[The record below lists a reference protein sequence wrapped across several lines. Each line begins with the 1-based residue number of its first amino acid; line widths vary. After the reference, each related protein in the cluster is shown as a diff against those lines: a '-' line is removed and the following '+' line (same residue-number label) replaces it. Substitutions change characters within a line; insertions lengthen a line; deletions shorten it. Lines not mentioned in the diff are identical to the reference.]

1 MASAIALLGHPI
13 GVYACLVT
21 ALAAIVYAWHTR
33 RSVAA
38 FTAVAAATL
47 TGLACLVAPP
57 DVAGVALVVLGIAL
71 LQTELVVPTYG
82 AALVTGCAA
91 AIVGAWRLLG
101 ATTSAAPV
109 LPAALRLA
117 LAIAGTLMLLAA
129 VLRAFRLRTLGE
141 RYRR

>member
-1 MASAIALLGHPI
+1 MASAIAVLGHPI
-13 GVYACLVT
+13 GAYACLMT
-21 ALAAIVYAWHTR
+21 ALAASVYAWHTR

-38 FTAVAAATL
+38 LTAVAAAAL

-71 LQTELVVPTYG
+71 LQTELMVPTYG

-129 VLRAFRLRTLGE
+129 VLRAFRLRTLGA
-141 RYRR
+141 RCRR

>member
-1 MASAIALLGHPI
+1 MS
-13 GVYACLVT
+13 
-21 ALAAIVYAWHTR
+21 
-33 RSVAA
+33 
-38 FTAVAAATL
+38 
-47 TGLACLVAPP
+47 GLACLATPP

-71 LQTELVVPTYG
+71 LQTELIVPTYG

-91 AIVGAWRLLG
+91 AILGAWRLLG

-129 VLRAFRLRTLGE
+129 VLRAFRLRTLGA
-141 RYRR
+141 RCRR